1 MDQGNDLRR
10 LFSGRRILPSLGV
23 YDALSARVAG
33 HLGAP
38 SIYVTGFGA
47 AAARL
52 GVPDIGLMSMSEMVE
67 HVRCIAGAVSCPVI
81 ADADTGYGGPANV
94 QRTVREYEAAGA
106 DVIQLEDQEWPKRC
120 GHMEGKRLVPAE
132 EMVRRIQVAVDARRN
147 PDVLIMAR
155 TDAVAV
161 EGFDDAIRRAIAYQ
175 EAGADILFV
184 EAPRTEADMVRIPQL
199 LDRPCLANMVEGGK
213 TPFKTVP
220 ELEDMGYAIALFPI
234 STLLASAMAVRKV
247 VEAILRDGSTQSLS
261 GEIMT
266 FGQFNELIGLKAFFQ
281 LMDGASMP
289 NQGGKR

>member
-1 MDQGNDLRR
+1 MDHGHALRR
-10 LFSGRRILPSLGV
+10 LFSDGRILPSLGV
-23 YDALSARVAG
+23 YDALSARVAC

-38 SIYVTGFGA
+38 SVYVTGFGA

-67 HVRCIAGAVSCPVI
+67 HLRCIAGAVSCPVI

-132 EMVRRIQVAVDARRN
+132 AMVQRIQVAVAARKN

-155 TDAVAV
+155 TDAIAV
-161 EGFDDAIRRAIAYQ
+161 EGFDAAVRRALAYQ

-184 EAPRTEADMVRIPQL
+184 EAPRSEADMARIPQL

-213 TPFKTVP
+213 TPFKTVS
-220 ELEDMGYAIALFPI
+220 ELQNMGYAIVLFPI
-234 STLLASAMAVRKV
+234 STLLGSAMAVRKV

-281 LMDGASMP
+281 LMDGAPMP